1 MDCGSIPN
9 GNVHEA
15 EHLVRGVAAGTLLVV
30 GMGCGT
36 RKKQLTA
43 AENTGCGVEK
53 RGIVSVASIT
63 PVSLANLRLVP
74 KS

>member
-1 MDCGSIPN
+1 MDWGSIPS
-9 GNVHEA
+9 GNLHKA
-15 EHLVRGVAAGTLLVV
+15 EHLVRGVAVRTLLVV

-53 RGIVSVASIT
+53 RGVVSVASIT

-74 KS
+74 ES